1 MSPEIIELQKKIDAA
16 RLAQA
21 RAVAAREQAEELK
34 QNALKAL
41 ASEFGIDNLEDAR
54 GKLEQLRSQAQ
65 KELSEV
71 ARLLDEIE

>member
-71 ARLLDEIE
+71 ARLLDERE